1 MGLSVDAS
9 NACIPPSSSLI
20 GQTPPLPKTVERGVP
35 LSLHGNPGRMNASSP
50 HLVYPSRNSVV
61 ILNIETGESFVYR
74 GHTANVTTAKFSPS
88 GAYVASADVK
98 GKLRVWSF
106 DNEEH
111 LCKLDIT
118 ALSGPIRDIAWDSES
133 KRITLVGEG
142 SFSDSSSVCTKVIQ
156 WDTGVKVGALGQH
169 SRNKASSCAFKPNR
183 PMRIVTGGS
192 EDFKCCFN
200 KGPPF
205 AKVIKDQEET
215 GHAPEE
221 NAHQKGSVH
230 CVRYNHDGTMVA
242 SVGTDKTVAFYD
254 GNTLELLAKMENVHT
269 ASIYSC
275 AFNHNGTQLLTC
287 AADGTAKL
295 IQIDANT
302 QDSGSPPS
310 FQFQVSKT
318 WDIAHYQ
325 SRGNDTNTGKK
336 VPLGGMVMGC
346 AFVHGDANI
355 PVAVAY
361 NGHICILSK
370 DDEIVKSTKTGHQA
384 PISSLAMNHSIGRMY
399 TCDSDG
405 VIVEWDTLN
414 SPITALGNIQ
424 RDPSTATEEGSDA
437 TLMNKVHPG
446 AVTGIA
452 CIGTD
457 TVLSIGWDDNVRITS
472 GSTTKETIK
481 LQAQPNAIAK
491 GENLAAIMT
500 VNGIQLMRG
509 NDLVSDLITLAF
521 EASAVCVSA
530 NDSTVY
536 IGGRDHIIHI
546 YNVNDD
552 GNGGACGLKEVQQLA
567 GTHLQPIYSLALSND
582 GTKLASA
589 DNRDICVWNVEEGYA
604 PIIGKSKW
612 CFHQQRINALAW
624 SNDDSILA
632 SGGNDDSIYFWSLKK
647 KMTRVHYP
655 HSHRGGVT
663 AMEFLKNVDGMV
675 LVSVGNDACVNQ
687 WNVKDDALKKFG

>member
-9 NACIPPSSSLI
+9 NACIPPSSSLSC
-20 GQTPPLPKTVERGVP
+20 QTPPLPKTVERGVP
-35 LSLHGNPGRMNASSP
+35 LSLHGNPGRINASSP
-50 HLVYPSRNSVV
+50 LLLYPSRQSVV
-61 ILNIETGESFVYR
+61 ILNIETGKSFVYR
-74 GHTANVTTAKFSPS
+74 GHAANVTSAKFSPS

-98 GKLRVWSF
+98 GKLRVWSV

-118 ALSGPIRDIAWDSES
+118 AFSGPIRDIAWDSES
-133 KRITLVGEG
+133 KRIALVGEG
-142 SFSDSSSVCTKVIQ
+142 SLSDSSSVCTKVIQ
-156 WDTGVKVGALGQH
+156 WDTGVNVGALGQH
-169 SRNKASSCAFKPNR
+169 SRKKASSCAFKPNR

-205 AKVIKDQEET
+205 AKVIKDKEET
-215 GHAPEE
+215 GTGHGPEE
-221 NAHQKGSVH
+221 NAHQRGSVH

-254 GNTLELLAKMENVHT
+254 GKTLELLAKMENVHT

-295 IQIDANT
+295 IQIDANP
-302 QDSGSPPS
+302 GSSPS
-310 FQFQVSKT
+310 FQVSKT
-318 WDIAHYQ
+318 WDIAHHQ
-325 SRGNDTNTGKK
+325 SRGNDTGKK

-346 AFVHGDANI
+346 AFVHGDVNI
-355 PVAVAY
+355 PVAVTY
-361 NGHICILSK
+361 NGRICSLSK
-370 DDEIVKSTKTGHQA
+370 DHEIVTSTKTGHQA
-384 PISSLAMNHSIGRMY
+384 PISALAMNHSLGKMY

-424 RDPSTATEEGSDA
+424 RGSAAEEGYDA

-446 AVTGIA
+446 AMTGLA
-452 CIGTD
+452 CIGSNTESLL
-457 TVLSIGWDDNVRITS
+457 LSIGWDDNVRITS
-472 GSTTKETIK
+472 GNTTKEKFK

-491 GENLAAIMT
+491 GKNLAAIMT
-500 VNGIQLMRG
+500 VNGIQLMRD
-509 NDLVSDLITLAF
+509 NEIVSDLIALPF

-536 IGGRDHIIHI
+536 IGGCDNIIHI
-546 YNVNDD
+546 YNVNVDDD
-552 GNGGACGLKEVQQLA
+552 GDGDACGLEEIQQLA

-589 DNRDICVWNVEEGYA
+589 DIRDVCVWNVEEGYA

-624 SNDDSILA
+624 SNDDSVLA

-647 KMTRVHYP
+647 KMTRVHYS

-663 AMEFLKNVDGMV
+663 AMEFLKNIHGMV

-687 WNVKDDALKKFG
+687 WDVTDDVLKKFG